1 MRVSHFILGTAIGL
15 AIACGVSDESR
26 IPALAPGC
34 TIQSATLQT
43 RSGLHVEFIPPPS
56 GVPLNELFSLEAVIT
71 NFQSP
76 EALSILVDATMPAHG
91 HGMLTRVAIEPLDTV
106 GHFRIDQM
114 NLHMPGEW
122 ELSALLM
129 DGDNAEQV
137 RSLVICAEG

>member
-1 MRVSHFILGTAIGL
+1 MRAANCILGAAL
-15 AIACGVSDESR
+15 VLVIACGGEEELS

-34 TIQSATLQT
+34 TIQSATLET
-43 RSGLHVEFIPPPS
+43 RAGLRINFIPPS
-56 GVPLNELFSLEAVIT
+56 TGIPLNELFSLEVVIT
-71 NFQSP
+71 NFRSP

-91 HGMLTRVAIEPLDTV
+91 HGMLTNVAIEALDTV

-129 DGDNAEQV
+129 DGDYAEQV
-137 RSLVICAEG
+137 RSLVICTEG